1 MSSDVNAGATQCA
14 NQFIGSVGDLLKW
27 GLPGLAL
34 AIIIVSFV
42 SLHFLQKAA
51 LAGTTPPEQIAP
63 FERLQ
68 KLYLFGSLAMF
79 GVSAIVSPVIEHF
92 FQPQVTEHKI
102 AFSLAPMSFDREDL
116 APRLVIAG
124 PGELIRFKNGTG
136 EDRVSATKS
145 YLFNVDKLV
154 KEISDL
160 RVISGQLHVA
170 AGGRDAHDNR

>member
-1 MSSDVNAGATQCA
+1 MNPDVTAGAAQCA
-14 NQFIGSVGDLLKW
+14 NQFIGSLGDLLKW

-51 LAGTTPPEQIAP
+51 LAGTVPPERIAP

-68 KLYLFGSLAMF
+68 KSYLFGSLAIF
-79 GVSAIVSPVIEHF
+79 CVSAIVSPVIEHF
-92 FQPQVTEHKI
+92 FQPQATEHTI
-102 AFSLAPMSFDREDL
+102 AFSLAPMTFDREDL

-124 PGELIRFKNGTG
+124 PGKLISFNNGTG

-154 KEISDL
+154 KEINDL
-160 RVISGQLHVA
+160 RAISTQFHAA
-170 AGGRDAHDNR
+170 AGGHDDSNR